1 MQQFKASLRYGNNS
15 THICR
20 SIFEADYGSEMSF
33 HVDFYVAEFKC
44 LNWERE
50 SIYSS

>member
-1 MQQFKASLRYGNNS
+1 MGV
-15 THICR
+15 
-20 SIFEADYGSEMSF
+20 MSF